1 MVKINKLIQGKL
13 LEHLK
18 GKNVSS
24 AQNLFLLSQNTS
36 DTKHV
41 GIFQL
46 SGSSL
51 TSGHDQ
57 VSYSS
62 VLTLTARRR
71 PHRLWP
77 QSCKTAP
84 TGDASPK
91 SQAVACTSDQLPI
104 KWAFLQPLLRFDNLL
119 SWLTELRE
127 TLIDISWVFFLM

>member
-36 DTKHV
+36 DTKHE

-51 TSGHDQ
+51 TSRHDQ

-62 VLTLTARRR
+62 VLTLTARHR

-84 TGDASPK
+84 T
-91 SQAVACTSDQLPI
+91 
-104 KWAFLQPLLRFDNLL
+104 
-119 SWLTELRE
+119 
-127 TLIDISWVFFLM
+127 